1 MSLFRRLRVR
11 RFGLSQRVIL
21 GSLLVCALMVVF
33 MGIALRRFS
42 NVIDATAH
50 LRVADDVLMVGSQ
63 VQNDLLEL
71 FQTSEIFDQYISD
84 QTWRHYFSFS
94 QRVDTLLD
102 RAKELRQFRKKSEEF
117 ELLDRTRIEMADLL
131 QNATYT
137 INPNFPVGAVSPAT
151 LQRIK
156 TARSRL
162 HEQIRELLKQ
172 ESANRRALDTIM
184 RQQIES
190 MSRAMLWVAGLVLA
204 SGLLFAFY
212 LHRAAMAPLRGL
224 MDLMRSSGDP
234 GKIPFLEPAGAPEM
248 RELIDSFN
256 HMNSAFG
263 KQQKRLTSMLQLAV
277 TVAHEVRNPVA
288 AIGTAIQAL
297 QNGYPADGPDRE
309 IFAEILKEVYRVNG
323 IISDLLV
330 FARPRSLAPEPMKW
344 TELADE
350 LRILLRSW
358 LEERNILFDIRIP
371 PELDDAVAD
380 RNQLHRAL
388 LNLLTN
394 AIDAV
399 DRDGRIEMSAEACQA
414 GVRIIIEDSG
424 HGIPVDQLERI
435 FDAFFTTKTKGTG
448 LGLAIV
454 SGIVESHGGSVRAS
468 PGQHLSGAR
477 FELELPREVAAAPA
491 SRLPVPSATSFSA
504 TQIGTVPEI
513 AKTPEEAGNDGGKPD
528 A

>member
-1 MSLFRRLRVR
+1 MR

-21 GSLLVCALMVVF
+21 GSLLVCVLMVAF

-42 NVIDATAH
+42 SVIDATAH
-50 LRVADDVLMVGSQ
+50 LRVADDVLLVGSQ

-102 RAKELRQFRKKSEEF
+102 RAKELRQFRKQGEEF
-117 ELLDRTRIEMADLL
+117 AVLDRTRLEMAELL

-137 INPNFPVGAVSPAT
+137 INPNFPVGAVSSAT

-156 TARSRL
+156 AARTRL

-172 ESANRRALDTIM
+172 ERENRKALDGIM

-190 MSRAMLWVAGLVLA
+190 MSRTMLWVAALVLA
-204 SGLLFAFY
+204 AGLLFAFY
-212 LHRAAMAPLRGL
+212 LHRAAMAPLRSL
-224 MDLMRSSGDP
+224 MDIMRTSGEP
-234 GKIPFLEPAGAPEM
+234 GKVAFLEPAGAPEM

-256 HMNSAFG
+256 QMNTAIG
-263 KQQKRLTSMLQLAV
+263 RQQKRLSSMLQLAV

-330 FARPRSLAPEPMKW
+330 FARPRSLNPERMKW
-344 TELADE
+344 SELMDE

-358 LEERNILFDIRIP
+358 LEERRIVMNIDIP
-371 PELDDAVAD
+371 PGLDEAVAD

-399 DRDGRIEMSAEACQA
+399 DRDGRIEIFAEACPA
-414 GVRIIIEDSG
+414 GVRIVVEDSG
-424 HGIPVDQLERI
+424 PGIPAERLERI
-435 FDAFFTTKTKGTG
+435 FDPFFTTKTKGTG

-454 SGIVESHGGSVRAS
+454 SGIVESHGGTVRAAT
-468 PGQHLSGAR
+468 GRRLTGAR
-477 FELELPREVAAAPA
+477 FELELPREVAPA
-491 SRLPVPSATSFSA
+491 SVGGTPSPSATSFSA
-504 TQIGTVPEI
+504 AEIGSPAATG
-513 AKTPEEAGNDGGKPD
+513 AAGTAREGENTN

>member
-1 MSLFRRLRVR
+1 MR

-33 MGIALRRFS
+33 MGISLRRFS
-42 NVIDATAH
+42 SVMDATAH

-71 FQTSEIFDQYISD
+71 FQTSETFDQYISE
-84 QTWRHYFSFS
+84 QTWQHYFSFS

-102 RAKELRQFRKKSEEF
+102 RAKELRQFRRKGGEF
-117 ELLDRTRIEMADLL
+117 EVLDRTRMEMENLL

-137 INPNFPVGAVSPAT
+137 INPNFPIGAVSPAT

-156 TARSRL
+156 TARSRI
-162 HEQIRELLKQ
+162 HEQIREMLKL
-172 ESANRRALDTIM
+172 ERENRRNLNTIM
-184 RQQIES
+184 RQEIES
-190 MSRAMLWVAGLVLA
+190 MSWSMMWVAGLVFA
-204 SGLLFAFY
+204 AGLLFAFY
-212 LHRAAMAPLRGL
+212 LHRAAMAPLRSL
-224 MDLMRSSGDP
+224 MDIMRTSGDL
-234 GKIPFLEPAGAPEM
+234 GKIPFLKPAGAPEM

-256 HMNSAFG
+256 NMNSAFG

-330 FARPRSLAPEPMKW
+330 FARPRSLTPEKMKW
-344 TELADE
+344 SELADE
-350 LRILLRSW
+350 LGILLRSW
-358 LEERNILFDIRIP
+358 LEEQNITFDINIP
-371 PELDDAVAD
+371 PGLDDAVAD

-394 AIDAV
+394 SIDAV
-399 DRDGRIEMSAEACQA
+399 GKDGRIEMFAEPCQV

-424 HGIPVDQLERI
+424 HGIPADQVERI
-435 FDAFFTTKTKGTG
+435 FDPFFTTKTKGTG

-454 SGIVESHGGSVRAS
+454 SGIVESHGGSVRAAT
-468 PGQHLSGAR
+468 GLRLSGAR
-477 FELELPREVAAAPA
+477 FELELPREITVDPVTHLPA
-491 SRLPVPSATSFSA
+491 PSAASFSA
-504 TQIGTVPEI
+504 AQIGTAPDT
-513 AKTPEEAGNDGGKPD
+513 AKTPEEADRVGGIPH

>member
-1 MSLFRRLRVR
+1 
-11 RFGLSQRVIL
+11 SQRVVL
-21 GSLLVCALMVVF
+21 ASLLLCVLMVAF
-33 MGIALRRFS
+33 MGLALRRFS

-63 VQNDLLEL
+63 VQNDLFDL
-71 FQTSEIFDQYISD
+71 FQTSETFDQYLSE
-84 QTWRHYFSFS
+84 QTWRHYFEFS

-102 RAKELRQFRKKSEEF
+102 RAKDLRQFRQQGAEF
-117 ELLDRTRIEMADLL
+117 ARLDRTRVEMAELL

-156 TARSRL
+156 AARTRL

-172 ESANRRALDTIM
+172 ESVNRRQLDVAMREQLDAMSGTI
-184 RQQIES
+184 
-190 MSRAMLWVAGLVLA
+190 LWVAGLVLA
-204 SGLLFAFY
+204 AGLSFAFY
-212 LHRAAMAPLRGL
+212 LHRAAMAPLRSL
-224 MDLMRSSGDP
+224 MDVMRSPGEP
-234 GKIPFLEPAGAPEM
+234 GKTPFVIPAGAPEM
-248 RELIDSFN
+248 RELIDTFN
-256 HMNSAFG
+256 QMNIAFG

-297 QNGYPADGPDRE
+297 QGGYPADGPDRE
-309 IFAEILKEVYRVNG
+309 IFAEILKEVYRVNN

-330 FARPRSLAPEPMKW
+330 FARPRSLNPETMLW
-344 TELADE
+344 TELFDE

-358 LEERNILFDIRIP
+358 LEERKILLNIDIP
-371 PELDDAVAD
+371 PALNEAVAD

-394 AIDAV
+394 AIDAI
-399 DRDGRIEMSAEACQA
+399 DQNGRIRVSAEPCAA
-414 GVRIIIEDSG
+414 GVRIVIEDSG

-435 FDAFFTTKTKGTG
+435 FDPFFTTKTKGTG

-454 SGIVESHGGSVRAS
+454 AGIVESHGGAARAVLGS
-468 PGQHLSGAR
+468 SLGGAR
-477 FELELPREVAAAPA
+477 FELDLPRRIEVIPVAPSIA
-491 SRLPVPSATSFSA
+491 PSATSFST
-504 TQIGTVPEI
+504 TQIGTDVKP
-513 AKTPEEAGNDGGKPD
+513 ATPGDAGGNGG
-528 A
+528 AETHA

>member
-1 MSLFRRLRVR
+1 MR

-21 GSLLVCALMVVF
+21 GSLLICALMVVF

-42 NVIDATAH
+42 SVIDATAH
-50 LRVADDVLMVGSQ
+50 LRVADDVLLVGSQ

-102 RAKELRQFRKKSEEF
+102 RAKELRQFRKQGEEF
-117 ELLDRTRIEMADLL
+117 ALLDRTRVEMADLL

-137 INPNFPVGAVSPAT
+137 INPNFPVGAISSAT

-156 TARSRL
+156 AARVRL

-172 ESANRRALDTIM
+172 ERENRKSLDGIM

-190 MSRAMLWVAGLVLA
+190 MSLTMMWVAGLVLA
-204 SGLLFAFY
+204 AGLLFAFY

-224 MDLMRSSGDP
+224 MDVMRTTGEP
-234 GKIPFLEPAGAPEM
+234 GRVPFLEPAGAPEM

-256 HMNSAFG
+256 QMNAAIG
-263 KQQKRLTSMLQLAV
+263 KQQKRLSSMLQLAV

-297 QNGYPADGPDRE
+297 QNGYPVDGPDRE
-309 IFAEILKEVYRVNG
+309 IFAEILKEVYRVNS

-330 FARPRSLAPEPMKW
+330 FARPRSLNPERMKW
-344 TELADE
+344 SELMDE
-350 LRILLRSW
+350 LEILLRSW
-358 LEERNILFDIRIP
+358 LDERNIVMDINIP
-371 PELDDAVAD
+371 AGLDDAFAD

-394 AIDAV
+394 SIDAV
-399 DRDGRIEMSAEACQA
+399 DRDGRIEISAEVCQA
-414 GVRIIIEDSG
+414 GVRIVVEDSG
-424 HGIPVDQLERI
+424 SGIPAERMERI
-435 FDAFFTTKTKGTG
+435 FDPFFTTKTKGTG

-454 SGIVESHGGSVRAS
+454 SGIVESHGGTVRAAS
-468 PGQHLSGAR
+468 GRRLAGAR
-477 FELELPREVAAAPA
+477 FELELPREVVAASVAGSPA
-491 SRLPVPSATSFSA
+491 PSATSFSA
-504 TQIGTVPEI
+504 AEIGTPLEPAV
-513 AKTPEEAGNDGGKPD
+513 KPSGAD
-528 A
+528 RNGEDPHA